1 MPVKTIVAKLDFE
14 RSALKMCFLSYHQSN
29 TASKQTVENS
39 LKVQQLGLSTF
50 TAAARVQSLVGD
62 LSIHKL

>member
-29 TASKQTVENS
+29 TASKQTVE
-39 LKVQQLGLSTF
+39 KKKKKKG
-50 TAAARVQSLVGD
+50 VGE
-62 LSIHKL
+62 